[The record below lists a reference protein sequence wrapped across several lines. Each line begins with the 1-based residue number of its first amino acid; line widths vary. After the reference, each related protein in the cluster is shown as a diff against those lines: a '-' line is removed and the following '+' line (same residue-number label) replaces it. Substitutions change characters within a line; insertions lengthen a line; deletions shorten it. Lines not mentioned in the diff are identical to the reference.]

1 MINQEIV
8 QKCDENKVREL
19 IDNEL
24 VKLNIPDKCDEKK
37 VIEIIDKNLGDK
49 NATLPDRSYEASI
62 KELEDRQVRKC
73 NFLIFMAPE
82 CDSILKKD
90 VDENNMEITQAVINE
105 CRIGA
110 TIEGRQV
117 RRIGHKHA
125 NARNPRPILVTMN
138 NVYDKHTLFQRFV
151 DKVKKSDNNT
161 VKNLRIS
168 HDLTRCQR
176 EEEAKLAKE
185 AKRMSNEDAGKKVCS
200 AGSILGPKNLGAQEL
215 ISSATNVNKTFV
227 NSCNK
232 NILVNS
238 HKLNCIYTNIDQL
251 SNKFSELELLL
262 YTDQPDIVLITE
274 VKPKNSRYCPM
285 VGEFVV
291 KMDTACGKQMLNQL
305 LVGDVSYITKK
316 T

>member
-1 MINQEIV
+1 MLPKCRECGLSCKKHDKALKCDACEEWLHIGCSNVEEARYDVMVQLRALSKGADDNPWYCKFCNKKVAEMGKLMGTLTKKVVKLEKDVKEVKEHIEVINQEIV

-49 NATLPDRSYEASI
+49 NATLPDRSYDASI

-105 CRIGA
+105 CGIGA

-138 NVYDKHTLFQRFV
+138 NVYDKHTLFRRFV

-185 AKRMSNEDAGKKVCS
+185 AKRMSNEDARKKYAVR
-200 AGSILGPKNLGAQEL
+200 GPSWDRK
-215 ISSATNVNKTFV
+215 I
-227 NSCNK
+227 
-232 NILVNS
+232 
-238 HKLNCIYTNIDQL
+238 
-251 SNKFSELELLL
+251 LELR
-262 YTDQPDIVLITE
+262 
-274 VKPKNSRYCPM
+274 N
-285 VGEFVV
+285 
-291 KMDTACGKQMLNQL
+291 
-305 LVGDVSYITKK
+305 
-316 T
+316 